1 MTKKLRAVKV
11 KKATPV
17 VKVKKVAESGHG
29 KNVDNFGKL
38 ITLAESLGTD
48 YKPANTKLS
57 VLSLN
62 TMYSECKTD
71 KQLVIDSITP
81 YKTMIGTRSVDFA
94 TVPPLSTRILGA
106 TKSLELPPES
116 IQEVKAFVRKIRGG
130 RAVALPKVV
139 TATTDNTTVS
149 EEGTDLKTHSV
160 SQTSFTNIVDHMNG
174 IKSVL
179 VGDVLL
185 YIPNETDLTTASV
198 STLIDKLALDN
209 KGCDT
214 AFYTLNNA
222 RTKRNKGLYTD
233 KSGMLSV
240 AAAVKEYF
248 KSAYGAT
255 SSQYRQITKI
265 TFKDCSKEL

>member
-94 TVPPLSTRILGA
+94 MVPPLSTRILGA